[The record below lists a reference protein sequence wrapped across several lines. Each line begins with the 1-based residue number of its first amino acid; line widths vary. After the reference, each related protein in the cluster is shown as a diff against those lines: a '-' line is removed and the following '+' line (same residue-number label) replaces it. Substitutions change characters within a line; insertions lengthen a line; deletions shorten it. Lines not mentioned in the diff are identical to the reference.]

1 MNHLNKI
8 ESFNEQ
14 PNFMLNLC
22 QAAQVLGYKDYR
34 KVESFINSGVLKAY
48 TLPHAKRKKVKYHEV
63 MNLAKENKDISPWAF
78 RQV

>member
-34 KVESFINSGVLKAY
+34 KVESFIKSGVLKAY

-63 MNLAKENKDISPWAF
+63 MNLAKENKDISP
-78 RQV
+78 